1 VQRQTRIAARKRAG
15 VMFGLMIRALHP
27 AARGRAFVDRLLVTA
42 SQAATREASGVDVGA
57 SLWASASD
65 AAAANRLLSR
75 DFGLKDVPTLQG
87 PAVAGDSGA
96 LRGHEH
102 VSDDM

>member
-27 AARGRAFVDRLLVTA
+27 AASGRAFVDRLLVTA

-65 AAAANRLLSR
+65 AAAAMVSLAAISALKMCRRSR
-75 DFGLKDVPTLQG
+75 
-87 PAVAGDSGA
+87 A
-96 LRGHEH
+96 RR
-102 VSDDM
+102 